1 MLSQMNCLYVKAF
14 FDTNINK
21 NVYPNNIECHL
32 KLLVVGK
39 TEIKKTMITATILKA
54 ITTTTKMRNNNK
66 I

>member
-1 MLSQMNCLYVKAF
+1 MLSRMNCLYVKAF

-39 TEIKKTMITATILKA
+39 TEKQSNDNSNNIKS
-54 ITTTTKMRNNNK
+54 NNNYNK
-66 I
+66 K

>member
-39 TEIKKTMITATILKA
+39 AEKQSNDNSNNIKS
-54 ITTTTKMRNNNK
+54 NNNYNK
-66 I
+66 K

>member
-39 TEIKKTMITATILKA
+39 TEIKKKQ
-54 ITTTTKMRNNNK
+54 
-66 I
+66 

>member
-39 TEIKKTMITATILKA
+39 TEIKNNDNSNNIKS
-54 ITTTTKMRNNNK
+54 NNNYNK
-66 I
+66 NEK